1 MGNMIET
8 LRRFA
13 EEEDGA
19 NLAEYLVL
27 MGVITVAVVG
37 GIAFFGAQLAAAFS
51 SWGSWIQDN
60 TGSPT

>member
-37 GIAFFGAQLAAAFS
+37 GIAFFGAQLAAAFN
-51 SWGSWIQDN
+51 SWGSWIRDE